1 MWKRVLPPSA
11 PAWDRKGVKQ
21 FWKETKPGVRWCRK
35 GTRIWK
41 ALGRMYENYLYEK
54 QENRRLAEER
64 AAWILKVKRRMADN
78 KKKRRLR
85 RQKKRKRKNQR
96 ASCGFVGE
104 WFEGRDST
112 TEHVGSVSTLA
123 AGSVSTLAP

>member
-1 MWKRVLPPSA
+1 MSSKAMWKRVLPPSA

-35 GTRIWK
+35 GTIIWK
-41 ALGRMYENYLYEK
+41 ALGRMYENILYEK

-78 KKKRRLR
+78 KKKKALEAAEEEKEKESARELWLR
-85 RQKKRKRKNQR
+85 RGVVRRSR
-96 ASCGFVGE
+96 L
-104 WFEGRDST
+104 D
-112 TEHVGSVSTLA
+112 H
-123 AGSVSTLAP
+123 